1 MKEPKV
7 PRYSQLMTQLCLRL
21 KITAWSENEAL
32 AVARSFMPN
41 HAAIAQTAMNGIHTS
56 PAFCSHICLTSAP
69 RAQVCGSPPSAP
81 NTPAVITTGTMNC
94 ASDTPRLPSPAFSPS
109 AVPFCAL
116 GKKKLMLAML
126 EAKLPPPKPHSSA
139 SSTKVE
145 ELVAGSLT
153 ARTKPIVGTR
163 NEEREKAAQ
172 SRRPAPGT

>member
-56 PAFCSHICLTSAP
+56 PAF
-69 RAQVCGSPPSAP
+69 
-81 NTPAVITTGTMNC
+81 
-94 ASDTPRLPSPAFSPS
+94 SPS

-145 ELVAGSLT
+145 
-153 ARTKPIVGTR
+153 
-163 NEEREKAAQ
+163 
-172 SRRPAPGT
+172 